1 MKLIK
6 TFQKLNEST
15 KTDFIGEE
23 NLTKLHSVLVDDPD
37 LHISLEQLMDHIS
50 DSVLVEDN

>member
-15 KTDFIGEE
+15 NTDFIGEE